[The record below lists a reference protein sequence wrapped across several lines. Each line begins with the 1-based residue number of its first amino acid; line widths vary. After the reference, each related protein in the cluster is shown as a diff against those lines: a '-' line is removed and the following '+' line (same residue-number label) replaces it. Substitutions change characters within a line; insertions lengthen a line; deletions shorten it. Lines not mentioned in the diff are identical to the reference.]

1 MGPLDIIIQKQ
12 LTNNELDLL
21 DGVQS
26 PRACMPAETESNV
39 GVSLFSL
46 P

>member
-1 MGPLDIIIQKQ
+1 MGPLDIIIREQ
-12 LTNNELDLL
+12 LTNDELDLP
-21 DGVQS
+21 DGVKP

-39 GVSLFSL
+39 GVSLFSV